1 MSFFCIYKQARLC
14 YNKVVIFIKED
25 FFMKP
30 GFIPALGTPLTA
42 DGQLCVN
49 GFKTQIEQQIKAG
62 AVGLLAMGSM
72 GQEAFILDEV
82 YPQVAKAAVEAA
94 AGRVPVFVGAMD
106 TSIARAKARMASV
119 EDLDIT
125 AFVFTA
131 PFYSACNRAQMMAF
145 FRAVAAAT
153 KHGFM
158 IYDLPPVTQCKITYD
173 MVLELIETV
182 PNFIGIKSADT
193 QMFRKLKLNP
203 NVPGDFITVYSGLDT
218 FDVSYA
224 WGINHCLDGMLSCT
238 PTNTGKLF
246 EALNKGDR
254 ETAAV
259 HMNNIVAFR
268 DFFVA
273 NDLWPSFTAAMNL
286 LGCEGKFSPDYNK
299 DVTPE
304 LMETVRAEMIR
315 IGELEA

>member
-1 MSFFCIYKQARLC
+1 
-14 YNKVVIFIKED
+14 
-25 FFMKP
+25 MKP

-42 DGQLCVN
+42 DGELCV
-49 GFKTQIEQQIKAG
+49 GSFKTQIEQQIGAG
-62 AVGLLAMGSM
+62 AVGLLCMGSM
-72 GQEAFILDEV
+72 GQQAFIREDV
-82 YPQVAKAAVEAA
+82 YPEVAKAAVEAA

-106 TSIARAKARMASV
+106 TSIARAKARMAKM
-119 EDLDIT
+119 EELDIA

-131 PFYSACNRAQMMAF
+131 PYYSVCNRAQMMSY

-158 IYDLPPVTQCKITYD
+158 IYDLPPVTQAKITYD
-173 MVLELIETV
+173 MVLELLETV
-182 PNFIGIKSADT
+182 PNFVGIKSADT

-203 NVPGDFITVYSGLDT
+203 DVPKDFMTVYSGLDT

-238 PTNTGKLF
+238 PYNTKMLF
-246 EALNKGDR
+246 EALNRGDR

-273 NDLWPSFTAAMNL
+273 HNLWPSFTAAMNL
-286 LGCEGKFSPDYNK
+286 LGCEGKFSPDYNP

-304 LMETVRAEMIR
+304 LIETVRAEMIR
-315 IGELEA
+315 IGELKA